1 MLEINRKLVSKTLIQ
16 CCRERLMDIVLSWYV
31 VLTIFC
37 IVCLEEVARGLD
49 DVSNNRLK
57 CEDVPGMR
65 PRPSVELFMKQT
77 IL

>member
-1 MLEINRKLVSKTLIQ
+1 
-16 CCRERLMDIVLSWYV
+16 MDIVLSWYV

-57 CEDVPGMR
+57 CEDVPGMT
-65 PRPSVELFMKQT
+65 PRPSVELFMRQT